1 MGPGERPRL
10 RRVQDRRV
18 LAVRPRG
25 RRAVREPAEDP
36 RPPVHDRAV
45 RAAPGVEGRRP
56 MTATLSL
63 AVFFQQSR
71 DWHPSPALVAS
82 HALIREGLT
91 LAAETLTDDPLRG
104 DPLSPEVQR
113 VASVVC
119 LLRAT
124 AAEPDT
130 DTPETVPVLAPGEL
144 TVAATVSSPGARTG
158 TVSGVSVSGS
168 AAVARSR
175 HT

>member
-1 MGPGERPRL
+1 
-10 RRVQDRRV
+10 
-18 LAVRPRG
+18 
-25 RRAVREPAEDP
+25 
-36 RPPVHDRAV
+36 
-45 RAAPGVEGRRP
+45 

-144 TVAATVSSPGARTG
+144 TVAQVNDRAGMAG
-158 TVSGVSVSGS
+158 TVWAIAGVVGV
-168 AAVARSR
+168 AVGVLWAWLGGAL
-175 HT
+175 